1 MMKINAK
8 PLTPAQLKIK
18 DKTYAIT
25 SGAKKNPSYYSKYIY
40 DKTHPSREASL
51 IEASQ
56 YDKAHP
62 IIGAPKVNPVKGTP
76 KVATPYHPPIND
88 VPPPSYSSS
97 PPSTPRVSSPPSA
110 SGLPPLESLWEEV
123 KNEFERILT
132 DVRGK
137 VKL

>member
-8 PLTPAQLKIK
+8 HLTPAQLKIR

-25 SGAKKNPSYYSKYIY
+25 SQAKENSSYYSTYVY
-40 DKTHPSREASL
+40 DKTHPSRTASL
-51 IEASQ
+51 TEASQ

-62 IIGAPKVNPVKGTP
+62 VIGAPKVNPIKGTP
-76 KVATPYHPPIND
+76 KMVTPYHPSIID
-88 VPPPSYSSS
+88 VPPPRYISSPSNSS
-97 PPSTPRVSSPPSA
+97 PPNA

>member
-1 MMKINAK
+1 MMKINTK
-8 PLTPAQLKIK
+8 PLTPAQLKIR

-25 SGAKKNPSYYSKYIY
+25 SEAKKNPSYYSTYIY

-56 YDKAHP
+56 YDKTYP
-62 IIGAPKVNPVKGTP
+62 IIGAPKVNPIKGTSE
-76 KVATPYHPPIND
+76 VATPYYPPIND
-88 VPPPSYSSS
+88 VPPPSYTSSPPSSS
-97 PPSTPRVSSPPSA
+97 PPNA